1 MQSSDMDTGK
11 ESADD
16 MMSNMS
22 MSIQDENENK
32 RVTNKDH
39 SINDWDTDE
48 DNRKNTQL
56 NADTVAGSIAESI
69 CKIFLLCPDDVR
81 QEAQSIANASNCDEL
96 NNASALK
103 ISDELDRMKALLQVN
118 EPAIEDMQVGRC
130 GLVSTQANV
139 EDVNSSFQN
148 GDVQHLVISDN
159 DSIMSLQIQRD
170 LCSVTEMDDLGSEN
184 ECEYT
189 ISSYL
194 NTNGESSA
202 FDEE

>member
-96 NNASALK
+96 CCKIQEKLNVFLTRNKRRVAKNAK
-103 ISDELDRMKALLQVN
+103 
-118 EPAIEDMQVGRC
+118 
-130 GLVSTQANV
+130 
-139 EDVNSSFQN
+139 
-148 GDVQHLVISDN
+148 
-159 DSIMSLQIQRD
+159 
-170 LCSVTEMDDLGSEN
+170 
-184 ECEYT
+184 
-189 ISSYL
+189 
-194 NTNGESSA
+194 
-202 FDEE
+202 